1 MEKLSKV
8 EGIAA
13 VIDLVN
19 IDTDMIIPKQFL
31 KTIKRSGLGKYAFY
45 EMRYNEDESL
55 KEEFILNDCHFKNA
69 SVIIAGDNF
78 GCGSSREHAAWALN
92 DFGIKAV
99 ISTSYSDIFF
109 NNCFNNSICPVIVG
123 QDDLEEM
130 MSIAKNK
137 ETSDIVVDVANLKI
151 IFNGKEYF
159 FELEEALQKRLV
171 NGLDHVGLT
180 LEHEKDISMFEE
192 KDKINRPWIYLNKVK
207 N

>member
-31 KTIKRSGLGKYAFY
+31 KTIKRSGLGKFAFY
-45 EMRYNEDESL
+45 EMRYNEDGIENPD
-55 KEEFILNDCHFKNA
+55 FILNDEYFKNA
-69 SVIIAGDNF
+69 SVIVAGDNF

-109 NNCFNNSICPVIVG
+109 NNCFNNSICPVVVNK
-123 QDDLEEM
+123 DDHEEIM
-130 MSIAKNK
+130 QIAKNK
-137 ETSDIVVDVANLKI
+137 ETSNIVVDVENLKI
-151 IFNGKEYF
+151 FLNGKEYNF
-159 FELEEALQKRLV
+159 NLEKALQERLV
-171 NGLDHVGLT
+171 KGLDHVGLT
-180 LEHEKDISMFEE
+180 LEHEADITKFEQM
-192 KDKINRPWIYLNKVK
+192 DKVRRPWIYLDK
-207 N
+207 